1 MDREQIHDWVQ
12 IIGIFAVVL
21 SLLFVGYEIK
31 QSRDIAVAQMYQ
43 QRAELDIS
51 MRSLWIPDE
60 ELWKIRQMMGEEKDF
75 SRLSNFERETLLLA
89 KGNNVI
95 YWEANHYLYEQG
107 LLSQEHWDVS
117 LRSMDNQAASHELF
131 HHYWAE
137 MRWEF
142 RDGFRQ
148 VVDNIFAKH
157 GITFE

>member
-75 SRLSNFERETLLLA
+75 SRLSNFERETLCCDPWITRRRHTNCSTIIGLRCA
-89 KGNNVI
+89 GNFATVSGRWLTIFLPNT
-95 YWEANHYLYEQG
+95 ASR
-107 LLSQEHWDVS
+107 LS
-117 LRSMDNQAASHELF
+117 NT
-131 HHYWAE
+131 
-137 MRWEF
+137 
-142 RDGFRQ
+142 G
-148 VVDNIFAKH
+148 
-157 GITFE
+157 